1 MSETCLFNPFGLM
14 FGLVLGYWNN
24 EIQRFYTMNIIICG
38 SAKLYIYLTKKKMIA
53 SRLLG
58 QNQGMGQ
65 WVIVVLIFDV
75 G

>member
-1 MSETCLFNPFGLM
+1 MSETCIFNTFGLI
-14 FGLVLGYWNN
+14 FGLVLGYWNH

-38 SAKLYIYLTKKKMIA
+38 SAKLYIYLTKKKMVA

>member
-1 MSETCLFNPFGLM
+1 MSVACIFNPFGLM

-24 EIQRFYTMNIIICG
+24 EIHRFYTMNIIICG
-38 SAKLYIYLTKKKMIA
+38 SAKLHIYLTKKKMVA

>member
-1 MSETCLFNPFGLM
+1 MSEACIFNPFGLM
-14 FGLVLGYWNN
+14 FDLVLGFWNN
-24 EIQRFYTMNIIICG
+24 EIQRFYTMNIIISG
-38 SAKLYIYLTKKKMIA
+38 SAKLHIYLTKKKMVD
-53 SRLLG
+53 SWLLG